1 MLRWRL
7 LSAGV
12 ILSILIGLMALDYGR
27 FGAPILGLWILPFFL
42 AVVAMATHEC
52 LALLAAQGMHPI
64 RWPAFVGSLLV
75 VLATYA
81 ATAIH
86 HSDGTLTTQE
96 RWMALAWT
104 SIAMAMALI
113 LTMAVYVSQYDGPAR
128 HLVHAAL
135 TMFTIAYV
143 ALPMSFLV
151 VLRMFYNNQ
160 WGMTA
165 VVSLL
170 VVVKMSDVGAYFTGR
185 MLGRRKLFP
194 ALSPGKTLEGTVGGV
209 LASSVASW
217 FFFMWIAP
225 MIVGA
230 QDYVR
235 PAIMP
240 TLVYG
245 LVVGSLGVIG
255 DLAESMFK
263 RDSARKDS
271 SNWLPG
277 LGGVLDILDS
287 VLLSAPAAYLFWGA
301 GLLGPQ
307 TT

>member
-12 ILSILIGLMALDYGR
+12 ILTILIGLMVLDYGR
-27 FGAPILGLWILPFFL
+27 FGAPILGLWLLPFFL
-42 AVVAMATHEC
+42 SVVVLATHEC

-75 VLATYA
+75 VLATYT
-81 ATAIH
+81 ATAIA
-86 HSDGTLTTQE
+86 HSDGEFLAPD
-96 RWMALAWT
+96 RWMSLAWANIALAV
-104 SIAMAMALI
+104 ALI
-113 LTMAVYVSQYDGPAR
+113 LTMAVYVFQYDGPAR

-135 TMFTIAYV
+135 TMFTVTYV
-143 ALPMSFLV
+143 AIPMSFLV
-151 VLRMFYNNQ
+151 VLRMFNNNQ

-185 MLGRRKLFP
+185 LLGRRKLFP
-194 ALSPGKTLEGTVGGV
+194 ALSPGKTLEGTIGGV
-209 LASSVASW
+209 LASAAASW
-217 FFFMWIAP
+217 FFFAWIAP
-225 MIVGA
+225 LIVRTGY
-230 QDYVR
+230 QQ
-235 PAIMP
+235 PAVIP
-240 TLVYG
+240 TLLYG
-245 LVVGSLGVIG
+245 LVVGSLGVVG

-271 SNWLPG
+271 STWLPG

-301 GLLGPQ
+301 GLLGP
-307 TT
+307 